1 MNLQN
6 EYTAIG
12 IAVRMPRLFMH
23 FCPMLTLV
31 PGPIGNLQDITL
43 RALEVLKNADVI
55 LAEDTRTSR
64 VLLDH
69 FGIQKRLLA
78 HHQHNEHQ
86 AVAEIIRM
94 LESGQHIALLS
105 DAGTPGVSDPGF
117 LLVRA
122 CVQAG
127 IAVSCLPGP
136 TAFVPALVMSGLP
149 CDRFVFEGFLP
160 QKKGRQSRWLALREE
175 TRTMVFYESPY
186 RLVKLL
192 QEACEHLGPDRP
204 ASVSREIS
212 KMYEETT
219 RGSLEEILR
228 HYTEKGVKGE
238 LVVVIAGK
246 TE

>member
-1 MNLQN
+1 
-6 EYTAIG
+6 
-12 IAVRMPRLFMH
+12 MH

>member
-1 MNLQN
+1 
-6 EYTAIG
+6 
-12 IAVRMPRLFMH
+12 
-23 FCPMLTLV
+23 MLTLV

-127 IAVSCLPGP
+127 IVVSCLPGP

>member
-1 MNLQN
+1 
-6 EYTAIG
+6 
-12 IAVRMPRLFMH
+12 
-23 FCPMLTLV
+23 MLTLV

-186 RLVKLL
+186 RLLKLL
-192 QEACEHLGPDRP
+192 QEGIQHLGADRK
-204 ASVSREIS
+204 ASISREIS
-212 KMYEETT
+212 KVYEETV
-219 RGSLEEILR
+219 RGTLAELLTHFS
-228 HYTEKGVKGE
+228 EKGVKGE
-238 LVVVIAGK
+238 IVVIVSGL
-246 TE
+246 EPV

>member
-1 MNLQN
+1 
-6 EYTAIG
+6 
-12 IAVRMPRLFMH
+12 MH

-127 IAVSCLPGP
+127 IVVSCLPGP